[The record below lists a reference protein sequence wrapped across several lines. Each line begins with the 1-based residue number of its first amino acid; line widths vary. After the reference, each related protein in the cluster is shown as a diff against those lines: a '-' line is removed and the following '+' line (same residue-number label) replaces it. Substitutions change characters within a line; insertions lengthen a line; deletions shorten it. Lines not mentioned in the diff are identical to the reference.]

1 MNDEDSQARE
11 HELRK
16 KIAGQMRSIG
26 QAPGK
31 PLQEEELQQLKS
43 AARRLER
50 MLKDSSDADRET
62 LRTAAGRLDQ
72 LLDDIRKGSD
82 VTPRL
87 KRQRRASQK

>member
-11 HELRK
+11 HDLRK

-31 PLQEEELQQLKS
+31 PLPGEELQKLKS
-43 AARRLER
+43 AASRLER
-50 MLKDSSDADRET
+50 MLKDSSDGDRET
-62 LRTAAGRLDQ
+62 LLTAAGRLDQ
-72 LLDDIRKGSD
+72 LLDDIRKGND

-87 KRQRRASQK
+87 KRRRRGTQK